1 MGYFMKMGGM
11 AFLVGLVIAVVGA
24 FVNVDWFPVV
34 LVVIGLV
41 VGFLNVSGGESRRF
55 MIASIAFLISSTAL
69 YPIDAALGMGGKLD
83 DILHNFTYMIG
94 AAALLVSAMSLFDMS
109 KD

>member
-1 MGYFMKMGGM
+1 MKIGSI

-24 FVNVDWFPVV
+24 FVSVDWFPVL
-34 LVVIGLV
+34 LVVIGLI

-55 MIASIAFLISSTAL
+55 LIAAIAFLMAADAL
-69 YPIDAALGMGGKLD
+69 DTLPMVGLKVT
-83 DILHNFTYMIG
+83 DIMLNIGYMVG
-94 AAALLVSAMSLFDMS
+94 AAALLVAILSLFEMS

>member
-1 MGYFMKMGGM
+1 MKIGSI
-11 AFLVGLVIAVVGA
+11 AFLVGLVLAVVGA
-24 FVNVDWFPVV
+24 FVDVSWFAAL

-55 MIASIAFLISSTAL
+55 LISAIAFLMASTAL
-69 YPIDAALGMGGKLD
+69 YPIDNLLGLGGVVGE
-83 DILHNFTYMIG
+83 IMHNIGYMVG
-94 AAALLVSAMSLFDMS
+94 AAALLVALMSLFDMS

>member
-1 MGYFMKMGGM
+1 MKIGSI

-24 FVNVDWFPVV
+24 FVSQEWFPIV
-34 LVVIGLV
+34 LVVTGLV

-55 MIASIAFLISSTAL
+55 LISAIAFLMAADAL
-69 YPIDAALGMGGKLD
+69 DTLPMVGAKVT
-83 DILHNFTYMIG
+83 DIMLNIGYMVG
-94 AAALLVSAMSLFDMS
+94 AAALLVAIISLFDMS